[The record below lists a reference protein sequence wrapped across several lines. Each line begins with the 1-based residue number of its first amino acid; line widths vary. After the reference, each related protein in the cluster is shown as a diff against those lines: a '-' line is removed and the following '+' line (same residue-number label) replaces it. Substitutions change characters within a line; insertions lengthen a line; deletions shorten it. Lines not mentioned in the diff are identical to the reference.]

1 MGMTAV
7 MAIGL
12 TLFAIQTKWDF
23 TKFGGSLFVGLIML
37 ISAGFMNHFMR
48 SHTFGLIL
56 TCIGLTLFSIYLIR
70 KYFFIFLIFFCLDN
84 VYG

>member
-23 TKFGGSLFVGLIML
+23 TRIDGTLFVALIVFICAIIIGWFLRSHIFGGV
-37 ISAGFMNHFMR
+37 
-48 SHTFGLIL
+48 TF
-56 TCIGLTLFSIYLIR
+56 FSVYLIR
-70 KYFFIFLIFFCLDN
+70 KY
-84 VYG
+84 